1 MMKKDTRTIT
11 PDGKDQEYLQERYV
25 EAQLIQKQVEQLKLQ
40 MQYIQ
45 EELREVQGGLAALDD
60 IAKSKP
66 DSEIMLPLANG
77 IFVRGTLKETDR
89 LLVGV
94 GASVVVEKDVP
105 STKEILGQRQ
115 NILESNHIEFIQA
128 IARMEERGRQLEGE
142 MRTVIERYK

>member
-128 IARMEERGRQLEGE
+128 IARMEERGRQLEAE

>member
-1 MMKKDTRTIT
+1 MAKKETRTIT
-11 PDGKDQEYLQERYV
+11 PDEKDQEYLQERYV

-40 MQYIQ
+40 MQLIQ
-45 EELREVQGGLAALDD
+45 EEIREVQGGLAALDD

-66 DSEIMLPLANG
+66 DGEVMVPLANG

-105 STKEILGQRQ
+105 STKD
-115 NILESNHIEFIQA
+115 ILEQRLRILDSNQIEFIQA
-128 IARMEERGRQLEGE
+128 IARMEERGRQLEAE

>member
-1 MMKKDTRTIT
+1 MANKETRTIT
-11 PDGKDQEYLQERYV
+11 PDEKDQEYLQERYV
-25 EAQLIQKQVEQLKLQ
+25 EAQLIAKQVEQLKLQ
-40 MQYIQ
+40 MQFIQ
-45 EELREVQGGLAALDD
+45 EEIREVQGGLAALDD

-66 DSEIMLPLANG
+66 DSEVMVPLANG
-77 IFVRGTLKETDR
+77 IFVRGTLRETDR

-128 IARMEERGRQLEGE
+128 ITRMEERGRQLEAE

>member
-25 EAQLIQKQVEQLKLQ
+25 EAQLIQKQVEQLRLQ
-40 MQYIQ
+40 MQFIQ